1 MLLSWDQYA
10 TRWSGLHGGVD
21 PRDGSPFVR
30 AWLRLAYRLGRFLA
44 RLGVRP
50 ATVTVAGLLLCGLVP
65 LTVRAGRFG
74 PVLGAVLVVLSTV
87 ADSADGA
94 VAVITN
100 RVTRLGYVY
109 DSVADRLG
117 EVAWLVA
124 LWLLGVPVW
133 LVVTTGGLAWLH
145 EYLRARATAAGM
157 KEIGTVTVA
166 ERPTRAIVVTAGL
179 LLAGVGGLVSR
190 DLAVGTVT
198 MATAIW
204 LLLGAVGI
212 LQLIA
217 AMHAAFAA
225 RQRQ

>member
-1 MLLSWDQYA
+1 
-10 TRWSGLHGGVD
+10 
-21 PRDGSPFVR
+21 
-30 AWLRLAYRLGRFLA
+30 
-44 RLGVRP
+44 
-50 ATVTVAGLLLCGLVP
+50 
-65 LTVRAGRFG
+65 
-74 PVLGAVLVVLSTV
+74 
-87 ADSADGA
+87 
-94 VAVITN
+94 
-100 RVTRLGYVY
+100 
-109 DSVADRLG
+109 
-117 EVAWLVA
+117 
-124 LWLLGVPVW
+124 
-133 LVVTTGGLAWLH
+133 
-145 EYLRARATAAGM
+145 M